1 MSPFVLLTALLA
13 LAFIGSM
20 LVSGHSI
27 RGFGL
32 PSGSEFLVLGVLVGP
47 RFLGV
52 VTRES
57 LEGFESLTLAALA
70 WLTFAFGSDYGYVGR
85 KRVSLDRMLTGLGLS
100 ALTGLCTAGPAVVL
114 AFALTDLAARDV
126 LVLGLGVAAVSAETT
141 RHAMRWVAQRY
152 SADGP
157 LTKLLADLSEADDAL
172 PILML
177 AVVAAILPQ
186 EAALALPG
194 LPWSGLAATVGIGG
208 ALGATCAALF
218 DIEPRYS
225 QRWGILLGT
234 GLLCIG
240 VSLRL
245 GLSAPSATFI
255 MGIVAT
261 ALAKERGALQS
272 LLGSTERASMLPA
285 LVLAGVHIVIP
296 PLMPFA
302 LIAVSVLG
310 ARVLAKLLSGRV
322 VSGMLEPK
330 TRRSPSLGLGLLPA
344 GVLSIVV
351 GLAFV
356 IRFPGQASEW
366 ILALAA
372 LNALAG
378 ELLGTVFLRR
388 ELRAAGEIS
397 PLSVAPSSRP
407 PARPTPEEERAAARL
422 IRTTTGRS
430 GSTRPPP
437 SLIRTTTGRLRP
449 APAKRK
455 P

>member
-1 MSPFVLLTALLA
+1 MSPFVLLTGLLA

-32 PSGSEFLVLGVLVGP
+32 PSGTEFLVVGVLIGP
-47 RFLGV
+47 RFLGL
-52 VTRES
+52 VTHES
-57 LEGFESLTLAALA
+57 LEGFEVVTLAALA

-85 KRVSLDRMLTGLGLS
+85 KRVPAHRQLTGLALS
-100 ALTGLCTAGPAVVL
+100 ALTGVMTALPAVGL
-114 AFALTDLAARDV
+114 AALTSDLGSRE
-126 LVLGLGVAAVSAETT
+126 LFVLGLGVAAVSAETT
-141 RHAMRWVAQRY
+141 RHAMRWVVQRY
-152 SADGP
+152 SAEGP
-157 LTKLLADLSEADDAL
+157 LTQLLAEVSEADDAL

-177 AVVAAILPQ
+177 AVVAALLPQ
-186 EAALALPG
+186 QTGLALPG
-194 LPWSGLAATVGIGG
+194 MPWSGLLATFGIGG

-245 GLSAPSATFI
+245 GLSAPSATFV

-261 ALAKERGALQS
+261 GLAKERGALQS

-285 LVLAGVHIVIP
+285 LVLAGVHVVIP

-302 LIAVSVLG
+302 LLAATALA

-322 VSGMLEPK
+322 LA
-330 TRRSPSLGLGLLPA
+330 RLLDRSAHRAPSLGLGLLPA
-344 GVLSIVV
+344 GVLSIAV
-351 GLAFV
+351 GLVFV
-356 IRFPGQASEW
+356 IRFPGRVSDW
-366 ILALAA
+366 VLALAA
-372 LNALAG
+372 LNALVG

-388 ELRAAGEIS
+388 ELRAAGEIAVS
-397 PLSVAPSSRP
+397 SALPSQRP
-407 PARPTPEEERAAARL
+407 PPRPTPEQERAAARL

-430 GSTRPPP
+430 GSVRPPP
-437 SLIRTTTGRLRP
+437 SIIRTTSGRARP
-449 APAKRK
+449 APAPRK